1 MPGLRI
7 GIDARAATEV
17 PAGRGRVVRELLLE
31 LTRDPRGHDWAL
43 YARER
48 WDEAGGLDWRLVGG
62 RDPVWHLRAARAA
75 NRECDVFL
83 STNSYLTAWFTRIP
97 VVPMVAD
104 MVAFLPGTAAQRR
117 AGVIERA
124 TLRPAVGR
132 SARLLCISES
142 TRRDL
147 VERYPGAEGKAVTV
161 LLGVSEELG
170 REPDAAALAEV
181 RERLDLPERFV
192 LATGTLEPRKNLPRL
207 AEAHALLGGT
217 DPLILTGPPGWELD
231 RALAGVRERGAD
243 VRLLGYVSD
252 SDLTALYRL
261 CTVFAY
267 PSLYEGFGLPLLEAM
282 RCGAACVTSDVS
294 SLPEVG
300 GDAVEYADP
309 LDPHSIAAALER
321 LLSDPPRRAELGRR
335 AAERAAGFT
344 WARTTDET
352 IALLEAAALQPRKG
366 V

>member
-17 PAGRGRVVRELLLE
+17 PAGRGRVVRELLRE
-31 LTRDPRGHDWAL
+31 LARDPRGHEWVL

-48 WDEAGGLDWRLVGG
+48 WDDAGGLDWRLIGA
-62 RDPVWHLRAARAA
+62 RDPLWHLQAARAA
-75 NRECDVFL
+75 SRDCDVFF
-83 STNSYLTAWFTRIP
+83 STNSYLTAWFARVPT
-97 VVPMVAD
+97 VPMVAD

-117 AGVIERA
+117 AGLIERA
-124 TLRPAVGR
+124 TLRPAVAR

-147 VERYPGAEGKAVTV
+147 VARYPAAEPKAVTV
-161 LLGVSEELG
+161 LLGVSDELG
-170 REPDAAALAEV
+170 REPDPAALAEV
-181 RERLDLPERFV
+181 RSRLELPERFV

-207 AEAHALLGGT
+207 AEAHAQLGGA

-282 RCGAACVTSDVS
+282 RCGAPCVTSNVS

-300 GDAVEYADP
+300 GHAVEYADP
-309 LDPHSIAAALER
+309 LDAGSIAAALES
-321 LLSDPPRRAELGRR
+321 LLADPSRREALGRAAAKR
-335 AAERAAGFT
+335 AASFT
-344 WARTTDET
+344 WTKTADET
-352 IALLEAAALQPRKG
+352 VALLEAAAR
-366 V
+366 